1 MYHQKYFKLHIVQED
16 TLNDFLNLF
25 KKAKQV
31 FWDTETSGLNVRA
44 VGKDYTVGFTY
55 AFDDATSKDV
65 FYVPVRHVFEG
76 KYEDNG
82 RFSFLKKSQLEKF
95 PDFCPEKFEGTYYN
109 VDSFKFAAEL
119 KSIMECGGKEYIA
132 HNQDYDLHLLANE
145 GIDIY
150 KVFDVNTFQDTQ
162 IMVHTLDENVEKN
175 LESVTKMIF
184 KVEKSHYSD
193 TIKTVTKEEKLSQ
206 GLKAT
211 NNASFQH
218 VQIPIGAQYS
228 AEDVWFM
235 KQMYPML
242 VKGLKEDDSY
252 DIYLKCRMPFMKA
265 LWKMERKGVSVD
277 IAALDKMQELA
288 EKELENSKYKMF
300 SLAGVEFNPDSG
312 QHLYEILFGF
322 KKKVM
327 RLTPSAQNAFEIESV
342 GYTTTEKT
350 KLKNLYM
357 NEPSHVMFVESCNNN
372 LVDVNFG
379 FKPIEFTTGG
389 KYGYEE
395 LQTPKTGGDILK
407 ALLKQKNVDA
417 KAHDF
422 ITELVT
428 YKKLSKLISAFMIG
442 LRENIYSDGKVH
454 CSFNICGCLEGNT
467 LIPTDKGIFPIKDLA
482 KGTLFNT
489 PKALKLPIV
498 NRDLQLEDTQYIVKY
513 HDKETVKIKT
523 ALGMTLEASREHPI
537 VACKYHKVKNNSR
550 FKRYKGTSENECWK
564 KVSDIEVG
572 DHIIVPYNY
581 NVFAKEYKELS
592 YKDIPSGGHI
602 TKKATLPAVLDED
615 VAEFMGM
622 YYADGCIADTNGT
635 FRFSFTNGNSDV
647 VQRLKE
653 LSSKLFGIDARVYTK
668 ENSATIE
675 ITSKMLTPLED
686 ALMLKRGCINKVI
699 PSIILE
705 SPKSVVQSF
714 IRGMTLDSCVLKEAS
729 KLYLRFTLSNHISAK
744 YLQEILLNMGI
755 ISAIRQDT
763 SKTLNVF
770 YLSLYNEE
778 YEKFKNEIGFV
789 ESCKYV
795 ETTRAQPKK
804 VHHNGYTVVDEHK
817 LYVRVKEVSED
828 FNDVYDFVVPRTHSF
843 ISMPF
848 ISHNT
853 DSWRLS
859 SQYPNIQQL
868 PHPLEE
874 PKAGEDRTY
883 FDFWERF
890 EIRKLFIADEGYSVI
905 ACDYHAL
912 EKYLTAHLSQD
923 KMLLKMLRE
932 NLDPHGTVATIVFPE
947 LANMN
952 PNDVKK
958 LEPAKRQ
965 IAKKIG
971 FAKGMVK

>member
-44 VGKDYTVGFTY
+44 VGKDYTVGFTF

-242 VKGLKEDDSY
+242 EKGLREDDSY
-252 DIYLKCRMPFMKA
+252 DMYIKCRMPFMKA

-300 SLAGVEFNPDSG
+300 SLTGVEFNPDSG

-327 RLTPSAQNAFEIESV
+327 RLTPSAQNAFEMESV

-357 NEPSHVMFVESCNNN
+357 NEPSQVMFVESCNNN

-454 CSFNICGCLEGNT
+454 CSFNICG
-467 LIPTDKGIFPIKDLA
+467 
-482 KGTLFNT
+482 
-489 PKALKLPIV
+489 
-498 NRDLQLEDTQYIVKY
+498 
-513 HDKETVKIKT
+513 
-523 ALGMTLEASREHPI
+523 
-537 VACKYHKVKNNSR
+537 
-550 FKRYKGTSENECWK
+550 
-564 KVSDIEVG
+564 
-572 DHIIVPYNY
+572 
-581 NVFAKEYKELS
+581 
-592 YKDIPSGGHI
+592 
-602 TKKATLPAVLDED
+602 
-615 VAEFMGM
+615 
-622 YYADGCIADTNGT
+622 
-635 FRFSFTNGNSDV
+635 
-647 VQRLKE
+647 
-653 LSSKLFGIDARVYTK
+653 
-668 ENSATIE
+668 
-675 ITSKMLTPLED
+675 
-686 ALMLKRGCINKVI
+686 
-699 PSIILE
+699 
-705 SPKSVVQSF
+705 
-714 IRGMTLDSCVLKEAS
+714 
-729 KLYLRFTLSNHISAK
+729 
-744 YLQEILLNMGI
+744 
-755 ISAIRQDT
+755 
-763 SKTLNVF
+763 
-770 YLSLYNEE
+770 
-778 YEKFKNEIGFV
+778 
-789 ESCKYV
+789 
-795 ETTRAQPKK
+795 
-804 VHHNGYTVVDEHK
+804 
-817 LYVRVKEVSED
+817 
-828 FNDVYDFVVPRTHSF
+828 
-843 ISMPF
+843 
-848 ISHNT
+848 T
-853 DSWRLS
+853 DSYRLS
-859 SQYPNIQQL
+859 SQYPNLQQL

-958 LEPAKRQ
+958 REPAKRQ

-971 FAKGMVK
+971 FAVDYGGTSVAVSKNLDVDQKTAQKYIDRYFEGFYGLHTYDKAVIRFAQSNGFVKTLGGHKRHLWDINSSDKKVASYLERVAVNVMSQGAGGDVAMFATLDVDRDPVLKAIGAYLFLNVHDELGLMCPTKYVELGMERLQYHMEHCLQERGINLTIPLEAVPDYGHSYYDAK

>member
-119 KSIMECGGKEYIA
+119 KTIMERGGKEYIA

-327 RLTPSAQNAFEIESV
+327 RLTPSAQNAFEMESA

-357 NEPSHVMFVESCNNN
+357 NEPSRVMFVESCNNN

-454 CSFNICGCLEGNT
+454 CSFN
-467 LIPTDKGIFPIKDLA
+467 
-482 KGTLFNT
+482 
-489 PKALKLPIV
+489 
-498 NRDLQLEDTQYIVKY
+498 
-513 HDKETVKIKT
+513 
-523 ALGMTLEASREHPI
+523 
-537 VACKYHKVKNNSR
+537 
-550 FKRYKGTSENECWK
+550 
-564 KVSDIEVG
+564 
-572 DHIIVPYNY
+572 
-581 NVFAKEYKELS
+581 
-592 YKDIPSGGHI
+592 
-602 TKKATLPAVLDED
+602 
-615 VAEFMGM
+615 
-622 YYADGCIADTNGT
+622 
-635 FRFSFTNGNSDV
+635 
-647 VQRLKE
+647 
-653 LSSKLFGIDARVYTK
+653 
-668 ENSATIE
+668 
-675 ITSKMLTPLED
+675 LT
-686 ALMLKRGCINKVI
+686 GV
-699 PSIILE
+699 
-705 SPKSVVQSF
+705 
-714 IRGMTLDSCVLKEAS
+714 
-729 KLYLRFTLSNHISAK
+729 
-744 YLQEILLNMGI
+744 
-755 ISAIRQDT
+755 
-763 SKTLNVF
+763 
-770 YLSLYNEE
+770 
-778 YEKFKNEIGFV
+778 
-789 ESCKYV
+789 
-795 ETTRAQPKK
+795 
-804 VHHNGYTVVDEHK
+804 
-817 LYVRVKEVSED
+817 
-828 FNDVYDFVVPRTHSF
+828 
-843 ISMPF
+843 
-848 ISHNT
+848 
-853 DSWRLS
+853 DSWRIS
-859 SQYPNIQQL
+859 SQMPNLQQL

-890 EIRKLFIADEGYSVI
+890 EIRKLFVADEGYSVI

-958 LEPAKRQ
+958 REPAKRQ

>member
-1 MYHQKYFKLHIVQED
+1 MYHQKYFKLNIVQEG
-16 TLNDFLNLF
+16 TLSAFLNLF
-25 KKAKQV
+25 KSARQV

-44 VGKDYTVGFTY
+44 VGKDYTVGFTF

-82 RFSFLKKSQLEKF
+82 RFSFLKKAQLEKF

-242 VKGLKEDDSY
+242 EKGLREDDSY
-252 DIYLKCRMPFMKA
+252 DMYIKCRMPFMKA

-300 SLAGVEFNPDSG
+300 SLTGVEFNPDSG

-327 RLTPSAQNAFEIESV
+327 RLTPSAQNAFEMESV

-454 CSFNICGCLEGNT
+454 CSFNICG
-467 LIPTDKGIFPIKDLA
+467 
-482 KGTLFNT
+482 
-489 PKALKLPIV
+489 
-498 NRDLQLEDTQYIVKY
+498 
-513 HDKETVKIKT
+513 
-523 ALGMTLEASREHPI
+523 
-537 VACKYHKVKNNSR
+537 
-550 FKRYKGTSENECWK
+550 
-564 KVSDIEVG
+564 
-572 DHIIVPYNY
+572 
-581 NVFAKEYKELS
+581 
-592 YKDIPSGGHI
+592 
-602 TKKATLPAVLDED
+602 
-615 VAEFMGM
+615 
-622 YYADGCIADTNGT
+622 
-635 FRFSFTNGNSDV
+635 
-647 VQRLKE
+647 
-653 LSSKLFGIDARVYTK
+653 
-668 ENSATIE
+668 
-675 ITSKMLTPLED
+675 
-686 ALMLKRGCINKVI
+686 
-699 PSIILE
+699 
-705 SPKSVVQSF
+705 
-714 IRGMTLDSCVLKEAS
+714 
-729 KLYLRFTLSNHISAK
+729 
-744 YLQEILLNMGI
+744 
-755 ISAIRQDT
+755 
-763 SKTLNVF
+763 
-770 YLSLYNEE
+770 
-778 YEKFKNEIGFV
+778 
-789 ESCKYV
+789 
-795 ETTRAQPKK
+795 
-804 VHHNGYTVVDEHK
+804 
-817 LYVRVKEVSED
+817 
-828 FNDVYDFVVPRTHSF
+828 
-843 ISMPF
+843 
-848 ISHNT
+848 T
-853 DSWRLS
+853 DSYRLS
-859 SQYPNIQQL
+859 SQM
-868 PHPLEE
+868 
-874 PKAGEDRTY
+874 PK
-883 FDFWERF
+883 
-890 EIRKLFIADEGYSVI
+890 
-905 ACDYHAL
+905 
-912 EKYLTAHLSQD
+912 
-923 KMLLKMLRE
+923 
-932 NLDPHGTVATIVFPE
+932 
-947 LANMN
+947 
-952 PNDVKK
+952 
-958 LEPAKRQ
+958 
-965 IAKKIG
+965 
-971 FAKGMVK
+971 

>member
-1 MYHQKYFKLHIVQED
+1 MYHQKYFKLRIVQED

-44 VGKDYTVGFTY
+44 VGKDYTVGFTF

-119 KSIMECGGKEYIA
+119 KTIMERGGKEYIA

-242 VKGLKEDDSY
+242 EKGLREDDSY

-327 RLTPSAQNAFEIESV
+327 RLTPSAQNAFEMESV

-454 CSFNICGCLEGNT
+454 CSFN
-467 LIPTDKGIFPIKDLA
+467 
-482 KGTLFNT
+482 
-489 PKALKLPIV
+489 
-498 NRDLQLEDTQYIVKY
+498 
-513 HDKETVKIKT
+513 
-523 ALGMTLEASREHPI
+523 
-537 VACKYHKVKNNSR
+537 
-550 FKRYKGTSENECWK
+550 
-564 KVSDIEVG
+564 
-572 DHIIVPYNY
+572 
-581 NVFAKEYKELS
+581 
-592 YKDIPSGGHI
+592 
-602 TKKATLPAVLDED
+602 
-615 VAEFMGM
+615 
-622 YYADGCIADTNGT
+622 
-635 FRFSFTNGNSDV
+635 
-647 VQRLKE
+647 
-653 LSSKLFGIDARVYTK
+653 
-668 ENSATIE
+668 
-675 ITSKMLTPLED
+675 LT
-686 ALMLKRGCINKVI
+686 GV
-699 PSIILE
+699 
-705 SPKSVVQSF
+705 
-714 IRGMTLDSCVLKEAS
+714 
-729 KLYLRFTLSNHISAK
+729 
-744 YLQEILLNMGI
+744 
-755 ISAIRQDT
+755 
-763 SKTLNVF
+763 
-770 YLSLYNEE
+770 
-778 YEKFKNEIGFV
+778 
-789 ESCKYV
+789 
-795 ETTRAQPKK
+795 
-804 VHHNGYTVVDEHK
+804 
-817 LYVRVKEVSED
+817 
-828 FNDVYDFVVPRTHSF
+828 
-843 ISMPF
+843 
-848 ISHNT
+848 
-853 DSWRLS
+853 DSWRIS
-859 SQYPNIQQL
+859 SQMPNLQQL

-890 EIRKLFIADEGYSVI
+890 EIRKLFVADEGYSVI

-958 LEPAKRQ
+958 REPAKRQ

>member
-44 VGKDYTVGFTY
+44 VGKDYTVGFTF
-55 AFDDATSKDV
+55 AFDDDTSKDV
-65 FYVPVRHVFEG
+65 FYIPVRHVFEG

-119 KSIMECGGKEYIA
+119 KAIMERGGKEYIA

-252 DIYLKCRMPFMKA
+252 DMYIKCRMPFMKA

-327 RLTPSAQNAFEIESV
+327 RLTPSAQNAFEMESV
-342 GYTTTEKT
+342 GYTATEKT

-357 NEPSHVMFVESCNNN
+357 NEPSQVMFVESCNNN

-407 ALLKQKNVDA
+407 ALLKQKNVDE

-428 YKKLSKLISAFMIG
+428 YKKLSKLISAFMVG

-454 CSFNICGCLEGNT
+454 CSFNICG
-467 LIPTDKGIFPIKDLA
+467 
-482 KGTLFNT
+482 
-489 PKALKLPIV
+489 
-498 NRDLQLEDTQYIVKY
+498 
-513 HDKETVKIKT
+513 
-523 ALGMTLEASREHPI
+523 
-537 VACKYHKVKNNSR
+537 
-550 FKRYKGTSENECWK
+550 
-564 KVSDIEVG
+564 
-572 DHIIVPYNY
+572 
-581 NVFAKEYKELS
+581 
-592 YKDIPSGGHI
+592 
-602 TKKATLPAVLDED
+602 
-615 VAEFMGM
+615 
-622 YYADGCIADTNGT
+622 
-635 FRFSFTNGNSDV
+635 
-647 VQRLKE
+647 
-653 LSSKLFGIDARVYTK
+653 
-668 ENSATIE
+668 
-675 ITSKMLTPLED
+675 
-686 ALMLKRGCINKVI
+686 
-699 PSIILE
+699 
-705 SPKSVVQSF
+705 
-714 IRGMTLDSCVLKEAS
+714 
-729 KLYLRFTLSNHISAK
+729 
-744 YLQEILLNMGI
+744 
-755 ISAIRQDT
+755 
-763 SKTLNVF
+763 
-770 YLSLYNEE
+770 
-778 YEKFKNEIGFV
+778 
-789 ESCKYV
+789 
-795 ETTRAQPKK
+795 
-804 VHHNGYTVVDEHK
+804 
-817 LYVRVKEVSED
+817 
-828 FNDVYDFVVPRTHSF
+828 
-843 ISMPF
+843 
-848 ISHNT
+848 T
-853 DSWRLS
+853 DSYRLS
-859 SQYPNIQQL
+859 SQYPNLQQL

-890 EIRKLFIADEGYSVI
+890 EIRKLFVADEGYSVI

-958 LEPAKRQ
+958 REPAKRQ

-971 FAKGMVK
+971 FAVDYGGTSVAVSKNLDVDQKTAQKYIDRYFEGFYGLHTYDKAVIRFAQSNGFVKTLGGHKRHLWDINSSDKKVASYLERVAVNVMSQGAGGDVAMFATLDVDRDPVLKAIGAYLFLNVHDELGLMCPTKYVELGMERLQYHMEHCLQERGINLTIPLEAVPDYGHSYYDAK

>member
-44 VGKDYTVGFTY
+44 VGKDYTVGFTF

-119 KSIMECGGKEYIA
+119 KSIMERGGKEYIA

-242 VKGLKEDDSY
+242 EKGLREDDSY

-327 RLTPSAQNAFEIESV
+327 RLTPSAQNAFEMESV

-442 LRENIYSDGKVH
+442 VRENIYSDGKVH
-454 CSFNICGCLEGNT
+454 CSLN
-467 LIPTDKGIFPIKDLA
+467 
-482 KGTLFNT
+482 
-489 PKALKLPIV
+489 
-498 NRDLQLEDTQYIVKY
+498 
-513 HDKETVKIKT
+513 
-523 ALGMTLEASREHPI
+523 
-537 VACKYHKVKNNSR
+537 
-550 FKRYKGTSENECWK
+550 
-564 KVSDIEVG
+564 
-572 DHIIVPYNY
+572 
-581 NVFAKEYKELS
+581 
-592 YKDIPSGGHI
+592 
-602 TKKATLPAVLDED
+602 
-615 VAEFMGM
+615 
-622 YYADGCIADTNGT
+622 
-635 FRFSFTNGNSDV
+635 
-647 VQRLKE
+647 
-653 LSSKLFGIDARVYTK
+653 
-668 ENSATIE
+668 
-675 ITSKMLTPLED
+675 LT
-686 ALMLKRGCINKVI
+686 G
-699 PSIILE
+699 
-705 SPKSVVQSF
+705 
-714 IRGMTLDSCVLKEAS
+714 
-729 KLYLRFTLSNHISAK
+729 
-744 YLQEILLNMGI
+744 
-755 ISAIRQDT
+755 
-763 SKTLNVF
+763 
-770 YLSLYNEE
+770 
-778 YEKFKNEIGFV
+778 
-789 ESCKYV
+789 
-795 ETTRAQPKK
+795 
-804 VHHNGYTVVDEHK
+804 
-817 LYVRVKEVSED
+817 
-828 FNDVYDFVVPRTHSF
+828 
-843 ISMPF
+843 
-848 ISHNT
+848 T
-853 DSWRLS
+853 DSWRIS
-859 SQYPNIQQL
+859 SQMPNLQQL

-958 LEPAKRQ
+958 REPAKRQ

>member
-1 MYHQKYFKLHIVQED
+1 MYHQKYFKLHIVQEG
-16 TLNDFLNLF
+16 TLNAFLNLF

-82 RFSFLKKSQLEKF
+82 RFSFLKKAQLEKF

-119 KSIMECGGKEYIA
+119 KTIMERGGKEYIA

-242 VKGLKEDDSY
+242 EKGLREDDSY

-327 RLTPSAQNAFEIESV
+327 RLTPSAQNAFEMESA

-428 YKKLSKLISAFMIG
+428 YKKLSKLISAFMVG

-454 CSFNICGCLEGNT
+454 CSFN
-467 LIPTDKGIFPIKDLA
+467 
-482 KGTLFNT
+482 
-489 PKALKLPIV
+489 
-498 NRDLQLEDTQYIVKY
+498 
-513 HDKETVKIKT
+513 
-523 ALGMTLEASREHPI
+523 
-537 VACKYHKVKNNSR
+537 
-550 FKRYKGTSENECWK
+550 
-564 KVSDIEVG
+564 
-572 DHIIVPYNY
+572 
-581 NVFAKEYKELS
+581 
-592 YKDIPSGGHI
+592 
-602 TKKATLPAVLDED
+602 
-615 VAEFMGM
+615 
-622 YYADGCIADTNGT
+622 
-635 FRFSFTNGNSDV
+635 
-647 VQRLKE
+647 
-653 LSSKLFGIDARVYTK
+653 
-668 ENSATIE
+668 
-675 ITSKMLTPLED
+675 LT
-686 ALMLKRGCINKVI
+686 GV
-699 PSIILE
+699 
-705 SPKSVVQSF
+705 
-714 IRGMTLDSCVLKEAS
+714 
-729 KLYLRFTLSNHISAK
+729 
-744 YLQEILLNMGI
+744 
-755 ISAIRQDT
+755 
-763 SKTLNVF
+763 
-770 YLSLYNEE
+770 
-778 YEKFKNEIGFV
+778 
-789 ESCKYV
+789 
-795 ETTRAQPKK
+795 
-804 VHHNGYTVVDEHK
+804 
-817 LYVRVKEVSED
+817 
-828 FNDVYDFVVPRTHSF
+828 
-843 ISMPF
+843 
-848 ISHNT
+848 
-853 DSWRLS
+853 DSWRIS
-859 SQYPNIQQL
+859 SQMPNLQQL

-890 EIRKLFIADEGYSVI
+890 EIRKLFVADEGYSVI

-958 LEPAKRQ
+958 REPAKRQ

>member
-193 TIKTVTKEEKLSQ
+193 TVKTVTKEEKLSQ

-327 RLTPSAQNAFEIESV
+327 RLTPSAQNAFEMESV
-342 GYTTTEKT
+342 GYTTAEKT

-357 NEPSHVMFVESCNNN
+357 NEPSRVMFVESCNNN

-454 CSFNICGCLEGNT
+454 CSFN
-467 LIPTDKGIFPIKDLA
+467 
-482 KGTLFNT
+482 
-489 PKALKLPIV
+489 
-498 NRDLQLEDTQYIVKY
+498 
-513 HDKETVKIKT
+513 
-523 ALGMTLEASREHPI
+523 
-537 VACKYHKVKNNSR
+537 
-550 FKRYKGTSENECWK
+550 
-564 KVSDIEVG
+564 
-572 DHIIVPYNY
+572 
-581 NVFAKEYKELS
+581 
-592 YKDIPSGGHI
+592 
-602 TKKATLPAVLDED
+602 
-615 VAEFMGM
+615 
-622 YYADGCIADTNGT
+622 
-635 FRFSFTNGNSDV
+635 
-647 VQRLKE
+647 
-653 LSSKLFGIDARVYTK
+653 
-668 ENSATIE
+668 
-675 ITSKMLTPLED
+675 LT
-686 ALMLKRGCINKVI
+686 GV
-699 PSIILE
+699 
-705 SPKSVVQSF
+705 
-714 IRGMTLDSCVLKEAS
+714 
-729 KLYLRFTLSNHISAK
+729 
-744 YLQEILLNMGI
+744 
-755 ISAIRQDT
+755 
-763 SKTLNVF
+763 
-770 YLSLYNEE
+770 
-778 YEKFKNEIGFV
+778 
-789 ESCKYV
+789 
-795 ETTRAQPKK
+795 
-804 VHHNGYTVVDEHK
+804 
-817 LYVRVKEVSED
+817 
-828 FNDVYDFVVPRTHSF
+828 
-843 ISMPF
+843 
-848 ISHNT
+848 
-853 DSWRLS
+853 DSWRIS
-859 SQYPNIQQL
+859 SQMPNLQQL

-890 EIRKLFIADEGYSVI
+890 EIRKLFVADEGYSVI

-958 LEPAKRQ
+958 REPAKRQ

>member
-1 MYHQKYFKLHIVQED
+1 MYHQKYFKLNIVQED

-119 KSIMECGGKEYIA
+119 KTIMERGGKEYIA

-184 KVEKSHYSD
+184 NVEKSHYSD

-242 VKGLKEDDSY
+242 EKGLREDDSY

-327 RLTPSAQNAFEIESV
+327 RLTPSAQNAFEMESV

-407 ALLKQKNVDA
+407 ALLKQKNVDE

-442 LRENIYSDGKVH
+442 LRDNIYSDGKVH
-454 CSFNICGCLEGNT
+454 CSFNICG
-467 LIPTDKGIFPIKDLA
+467 
-482 KGTLFNT
+482 
-489 PKALKLPIV
+489 
-498 NRDLQLEDTQYIVKY
+498 
-513 HDKETVKIKT
+513 
-523 ALGMTLEASREHPI
+523 
-537 VACKYHKVKNNSR
+537 
-550 FKRYKGTSENECWK
+550 
-564 KVSDIEVG
+564 
-572 DHIIVPYNY
+572 
-581 NVFAKEYKELS
+581 
-592 YKDIPSGGHI
+592 
-602 TKKATLPAVLDED
+602 
-615 VAEFMGM
+615 
-622 YYADGCIADTNGT
+622 
-635 FRFSFTNGNSDV
+635 
-647 VQRLKE
+647 
-653 LSSKLFGIDARVYTK
+653 
-668 ENSATIE
+668 
-675 ITSKMLTPLED
+675 
-686 ALMLKRGCINKVI
+686 
-699 PSIILE
+699 
-705 SPKSVVQSF
+705 
-714 IRGMTLDSCVLKEAS
+714 
-729 KLYLRFTLSNHISAK
+729 
-744 YLQEILLNMGI
+744 
-755 ISAIRQDT
+755 
-763 SKTLNVF
+763 
-770 YLSLYNEE
+770 
-778 YEKFKNEIGFV
+778 
-789 ESCKYV
+789 
-795 ETTRAQPKK
+795 
-804 VHHNGYTVVDEHK
+804 
-817 LYVRVKEVSED
+817 
-828 FNDVYDFVVPRTHSF
+828 
-843 ISMPF
+843 
-848 ISHNT
+848 T
-853 DSWRLS
+853 DSYRFS
-859 SQYPNIQQL
+859 SQYPNLQQL

-890 EIRKLFIADEGYSVI
+890 EIRKLFVADEGYSVI

-958 LEPAKRQ
+958 REPAKRQ

>member
-1 MYHQKYFKLHIVQED
+1 MYHQKYFKLNIVQEG
-16 TLNDFLNLF
+16 TLNAFLNLF
-25 KKAKQV
+25 KNARQV

-44 VGKDYTVGFTY
+44 VGKDYTVGFTF

-95 PDFCPEKFEGTYYN
+95 PDFCLEKFEGTYYN

-242 VKGLKEDDSY
+242 EKGLREDDSY
-252 DIYLKCRMPFMKA
+252 DMYIKCRMPFMKA

-300 SLAGVEFNPDSG
+300 SLTGVEFNPDSG

-327 RLTPSAQNAFEIESV
+327 RLTPSAQNAFEMESV
-342 GYTTTEKT
+342 GYTTSEKT

-454 CSFNICGCLEGNT
+454 CSFNICG
-467 LIPTDKGIFPIKDLA
+467 
-482 KGTLFNT
+482 
-489 PKALKLPIV
+489 
-498 NRDLQLEDTQYIVKY
+498 
-513 HDKETVKIKT
+513 
-523 ALGMTLEASREHPI
+523 
-537 VACKYHKVKNNSR
+537 
-550 FKRYKGTSENECWK
+550 
-564 KVSDIEVG
+564 
-572 DHIIVPYNY
+572 
-581 NVFAKEYKELS
+581 
-592 YKDIPSGGHI
+592 
-602 TKKATLPAVLDED
+602 
-615 VAEFMGM
+615 
-622 YYADGCIADTNGT
+622 
-635 FRFSFTNGNSDV
+635 
-647 VQRLKE
+647 
-653 LSSKLFGIDARVYTK
+653 
-668 ENSATIE
+668 
-675 ITSKMLTPLED
+675 
-686 ALMLKRGCINKVI
+686 
-699 PSIILE
+699 
-705 SPKSVVQSF
+705 
-714 IRGMTLDSCVLKEAS
+714 
-729 KLYLRFTLSNHISAK
+729 
-744 YLQEILLNMGI
+744 
-755 ISAIRQDT
+755 
-763 SKTLNVF
+763 
-770 YLSLYNEE
+770 
-778 YEKFKNEIGFV
+778 
-789 ESCKYV
+789 
-795 ETTRAQPKK
+795 
-804 VHHNGYTVVDEHK
+804 
-817 LYVRVKEVSED
+817 
-828 FNDVYDFVVPRTHSF
+828 
-843 ISMPF
+843 
-848 ISHNT
+848 T
-853 DSWRLS
+853 DSYRLS
-859 SQYPNIQQL
+859 SQYPNLQQL

-958 LEPAKRQ
+958 REPAKRQ

>member
-119 KSIMECGGKEYIA
+119 KTIMERGGKEYIA

-327 RLTPSAQNAFEIESV
+327 RLTPSAQNAFEMESV
-342 GYTTTEKT
+342 GYTTAEKT

-357 NEPSHVMFVESCNNN
+357 NEPSRVMFVESCNNN

-454 CSFNICGCLEGNT
+454 CSFN
-467 LIPTDKGIFPIKDLA
+467 
-482 KGTLFNT
+482 
-489 PKALKLPIV
+489 
-498 NRDLQLEDTQYIVKY
+498 
-513 HDKETVKIKT
+513 
-523 ALGMTLEASREHPI
+523 
-537 VACKYHKVKNNSR
+537 
-550 FKRYKGTSENECWK
+550 
-564 KVSDIEVG
+564 
-572 DHIIVPYNY
+572 
-581 NVFAKEYKELS
+581 
-592 YKDIPSGGHI
+592 
-602 TKKATLPAVLDED
+602 
-615 VAEFMGM
+615 
-622 YYADGCIADTNGT
+622 
-635 FRFSFTNGNSDV
+635 
-647 VQRLKE
+647 
-653 LSSKLFGIDARVYTK
+653 
-668 ENSATIE
+668 
-675 ITSKMLTPLED
+675 LT
-686 ALMLKRGCINKVI
+686 GV
-699 PSIILE
+699 
-705 SPKSVVQSF
+705 
-714 IRGMTLDSCVLKEAS
+714 
-729 KLYLRFTLSNHISAK
+729 
-744 YLQEILLNMGI
+744 
-755 ISAIRQDT
+755 
-763 SKTLNVF
+763 
-770 YLSLYNEE
+770 
-778 YEKFKNEIGFV
+778 
-789 ESCKYV
+789 
-795 ETTRAQPKK
+795 
-804 VHHNGYTVVDEHK
+804 
-817 LYVRVKEVSED
+817 
-828 FNDVYDFVVPRTHSF
+828 
-843 ISMPF
+843 
-848 ISHNT
+848 
-853 DSWRLS
+853 DSWRIS
-859 SQYPNIQQL
+859 SQMPNLQQL

-890 EIRKLFIADEGYSVI
+890 EIRKLFVADEGYSVI

-958 LEPAKRQ
+958 REPAKRQ

>member
-44 VGKDYTVGFTY
+44 VGKDYTVGFTF

-242 VKGLKEDDSY
+242 EKGLREDDSY
-252 DIYLKCRMPFMKA
+252 DMYIKCRMPFMKA

-277 IAALDKMQELA
+277 IDALDKMQELA

-327 RLTPSAQNAFEIESV
+327 RLTPSAQNAFEMESV

-454 CSFNICGCLEGNT
+454 CSLN
-467 LIPTDKGIFPIKDLA
+467 
-482 KGTLFNT
+482 
-489 PKALKLPIV
+489 
-498 NRDLQLEDTQYIVKY
+498 
-513 HDKETVKIKT
+513 
-523 ALGMTLEASREHPI
+523 
-537 VACKYHKVKNNSR
+537 
-550 FKRYKGTSENECWK
+550 
-564 KVSDIEVG
+564 
-572 DHIIVPYNY
+572 
-581 NVFAKEYKELS
+581 
-592 YKDIPSGGHI
+592 
-602 TKKATLPAVLDED
+602 
-615 VAEFMGM
+615 
-622 YYADGCIADTNGT
+622 
-635 FRFSFTNGNSDV
+635 
-647 VQRLKE
+647 
-653 LSSKLFGIDARVYTK
+653 
-668 ENSATIE
+668 
-675 ITSKMLTPLED
+675 LT
-686 ALMLKRGCINKVI
+686 G
-699 PSIILE
+699 
-705 SPKSVVQSF
+705 
-714 IRGMTLDSCVLKEAS
+714 
-729 KLYLRFTLSNHISAK
+729 
-744 YLQEILLNMGI
+744 
-755 ISAIRQDT
+755 
-763 SKTLNVF
+763 
-770 YLSLYNEE
+770 
-778 YEKFKNEIGFV
+778 
-789 ESCKYV
+789 
-795 ETTRAQPKK
+795 
-804 VHHNGYTVVDEHK
+804 
-817 LYVRVKEVSED
+817 
-828 FNDVYDFVVPRTHSF
+828 
-843 ISMPF
+843 
-848 ISHNT
+848 T
-853 DSWRLS
+853 DSWRIS
-859 SQYPNIQQL
+859 SQM
-868 PHPLEE
+868 
-874 PKAGEDRTY
+874 PK
-883 FDFWERF
+883 
-890 EIRKLFIADEGYSVI
+890 
-905 ACDYHAL
+905 
-912 EKYLTAHLSQD
+912 
-923 KMLLKMLRE
+923 
-932 NLDPHGTVATIVFPE
+932 
-947 LANMN
+947 
-952 PNDVKK
+952 
-958 LEPAKRQ
+958 
-965 IAKKIG
+965 
-971 FAKGMVK
+971 